1 MSKKCLFEIP
11 DNPDSVVFYPG
22 REINIDG
29 KTTVEVD
36 RNSACAQHLMSD
48 GARAYCEKHWF
59 NPVFM
64 YSTGNLP
71 VLIGFVFDETSFH
84 SFSRVPRTAVSG
96 YRHQAKC
103 TSSFHRVSRLTPIFS
118 VSR

>member
-1 MSKKCLFEIP
+1 MSKKHIFEIP
-11 DNPDSVVFYPG
+11 ENPDSVVFYPG

-29 KTTVEVD
+29 KTIVEVD

-71 VLIGFVFDETSFH
+71 VLIGFVFDETSFNSFLISST
-84 SFSRVPRTAVSG
+84 SFSIPLK
-96 YRHQAKC
+96 Y
-103 TSSFHRVSRLTPIFS
+103 SSCLMDCSDNLFTLL
-118 VSR
+118 